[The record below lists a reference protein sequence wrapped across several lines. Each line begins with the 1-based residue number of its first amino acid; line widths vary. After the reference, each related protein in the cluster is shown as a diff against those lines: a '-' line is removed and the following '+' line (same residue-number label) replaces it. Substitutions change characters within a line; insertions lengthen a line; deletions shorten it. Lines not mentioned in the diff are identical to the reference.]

1 MKYQSNTF
9 QEECATQWF
18 SPEPG
23 VRRQVMAYDDHIM
36 LVKVAFEAGVQ
47 GALHAHP
54 HSQAS
59 VVVSGR
65 FEATVD
71 GEKRMLCAGDGFYA
85 APDRMHGVAC
95 IEAGVIMDTFSPI
108 REDFLK

>member
-1 MKYQSNTF
+1 MKYTSDIF
-9 QEECATQWF
+9 QKEKNLEWS

-23 VRRQVMAYDDHIM
+23 VRRQIMAYDDRIM

-85 APDRMHGVAC
+85 APDRMHGVVC
-95 IEAGVIMDTFSPI
+95 IEAGMIMDTFSPI
-108 REDFLK
+108 REDFLR

>member
-1 MKYQSNTF
+1 MKYTSNTF
-9 QEECATQWF
+9 QKESETAWS

-23 VRRQVMAYDDHIM
+23 VRRQIMAYDDHIM

-47 GALHAHP
+47 GKLHAHP

-59 VVVSGR
+59 LVVSGV

-71 GEKRMLCAGDGFYA
+71 GETRMLRAGDGFYA

-95 IEAGVIMDTFSPI
+95 IEAGMIMDTFSPI